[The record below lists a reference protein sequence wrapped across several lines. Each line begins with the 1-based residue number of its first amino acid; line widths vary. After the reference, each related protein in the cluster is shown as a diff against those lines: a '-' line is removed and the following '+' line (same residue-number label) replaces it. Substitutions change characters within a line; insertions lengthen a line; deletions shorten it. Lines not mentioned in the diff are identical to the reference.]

1 MPNTYPLSFL
11 ELAGRLLLAML
22 LGAMIGWERERASKP
37 AGLRTNILVSL
48 GSATFALSLLQSQ
61 TGQESV
67 DSLSRVVQGI
77 STGVGFVGAGSILKG
92 DRTHGLT
99 SAATVWISAAIGLGV
114 SVGQWQMGIL
124 VTVLTLFTLH
134 VLKHVERTRDN

>member
-1 MPNTYPLSFL
+1 MAGGYPLSFW
-11 ELAGRLLLAML
+11 ELAGRILLAML
-22 LGAMIGWERERASKP
+22 LGAMIGWERESAAKP

-48 GSATFALSLLQSQ
+48 GSATFALSLIQNQ
-61 TGQESV
+61 PNGEAI
-67 DSLSRVVQGI
+67 DSLSRVIQGI

-99 SAATVWISAAIGLGV
+99 SAATVWVSAALGLAV

-124 VTVLTLFTLH
+124 VTLLTLFTLR
-134 VLKHVERTRDN
+134 VLKYVERTRS

>member
-1 MPNTYPLSFL
+1 MPDAYPLTFW

-22 LGAMIGWERERASKP
+22 LGAVIGWERESASKP

-61 TGQESV
+61 SGQGSV
-67 DSLSRVVQGI
+67 DGLSRVVQGI

-99 SAATVWISAAIGLGV
+99 SAATVWVSAAIGLGV

-124 VTVLTLFTLH
+124 VTLLTLFTLR
-134 VLKHVERTRDN
+134 VLKQVERNL

>member
-1 MPNTYPLSFL
+1 MPGAYPLTFW

-22 LGAMIGWERERASKP
+22 LGAMIGWERESASKP
-37 AGLRTNILVSL
+37 AGLRTNILVCL

-61 TGQESV
+61 SGPESV

-124 VTVLTLFTLH
+124 VTLLTLFTLR
-134 VLKHVERTRDN
+134 VLKHVERNR

>member
-1 MPNTYPLSFL
+1 MPDAYPLTFW

-22 LGAMIGWERERASKP
+22 LGAVIGWERESASKP

-61 TGQESV
+61 SGQGSV
-67 DSLSRVVQGI
+67 DGLSRVVQGI

-99 SAATVWISAAIGLGV
+99 SVATVWVSAAIGLGV

-124 VTVLTLFTLH
+124 VTLLTLFTLR
-134 VLKHVERTRDN
+134 VLKQVERNL

>member
-1 MPNTYPLSFL
+1 MAHTYPLTFW

-22 LGAMIGWERERASKP
+22 LGAMIGWERESASKP

-61 TGQESV
+61 SGPESV

-124 VTVLTLFTLH
+124 VTLLTLFTLR
-134 VLKHVERTRDN
+134 VLKHVERSR